1 MAGTRNFPARV
12 IREDAVLR
20 MSDVERTLCMERP
33 RQDWADSVLV
43 ERLRR
48 GDPSALAEA
57 YETHAGLVHG
67 LALRVLRDRRA
78 ADEVTQQVFVALW
91 QAPDGFDRGW
101 ATLRSFLAATAHRHA
116 VDVLRRRDG
125 GGAATDAAADAFD
138 TDTVD
143 TDTPGAGAQD
153 VLGAGAVIAG
163 TGGDSARVRG
173 AVERLPTAQ
182 RRALE
187 LAYFRGRTCRQVA
200 DEMGVS
206 VSTAKSCLR
215 LGLQG
220 IAESLRGE
228 VSQRWA

>member
-1 MAGTRNFPARV
+1 
-12 IREDAVLR
+12 VLR

-67 LALRVLRDRRA
+67 LALRVLRDGRA
-78 ADEVTQQVFVALW
+78 ADEVTEQVFVTLW
-91 QAPDGFDRGW
+91 QAPEGFDRGW

-125 GGAATDAAADAFD
+125 DGAAGDTFDTDTFD
-138 TDTVD
+138 TDTVH
-143 TDTPGAGAQD
+143 TDTRGADAQD

-163 TGGDSARVRG
+163 TGGDSARVHR
-173 AVERLPTAQ
+173 AVERLPAAQ